1 MTGLQTFIT
10 GARAGD
16 TAQMKQGAG
25 EGWAYISNAAQQDIP
40 HAAAWGAIG
49 LTLLMSRPTWVATG
63 IVAGAALN
71 LVGDYSGKGAV
82 ATQASSFR
90 HLVVTNKELAFF
102 GATALLQWLPLFE
115 THIVFGAAVP
125 FAAGWKMGD
134 WLTHTPPPVGGAT
147 AYEGLAQGRE
157 GDDSIAND

>member
-1 MTGLQTFIT
+1 MTGLKTFIE
-10 GARAGD
+10 GARAGN
-16 TAQMKQGAG
+16 TEQMKQGATQ
-25 EGWAYISNAAQQDIP
+25 GWNYISNAAQQDIP

-115 THIVFGAAVP
+115 THVVFGAAVP

-134 WLTHTPPPVGGAT
+134 WLTHTPPPVEGAT
-147 AYEGLAQGRE
+147 GYEAL
-157 GDDSIAND
+157 ANDRGVDEQIADD